1 MIFRGKCFS
10 QLPLKMI
17 STCGYLTQTTNIKV
31 LIWQQET
38 FQILSRITKIAAK
51 HHKEKHFRENHLELI
66 LVFVLV

>member
-1 MIFRGKCFS
+1 MIFRGNCFS

-17 STCGYLTQTTNIKV
+17 STCGYLTQTASIMV

-51 HHKEKHFRENHLELI
+51 HHKERNISERITWN
-66 LVFVLV
+66 